1 MNVLTQLDPWVPM
14 RDGVKLYAAIY
25 RPLEGDRYPV
35 LLLRSPF
42 STQHPLYV
50 EWDLRFAKC
59 GYPVVMQDSC
69 GRIES
74 EGKWRP
80 YIDHEAPVRIF
91 VMGQNA
97 WRSEDDGPR
106 PVLNIPGFT
115 STLTDGQTP

>member
-1 MNVLTQLDPWVPM
+1 M

-25 RPLEGDRYPV
+25 RPLEGERYPV
-35 LLLRSPF
+35 LLLRSLF
-42 STQHPLYV
+42 STQHPLYI

-59 GYPVVMQDSC
+59 GYAVVMQDSC

-80 YIDHEAPVRIF
+80 YIDEEAPIRIF

-97 WRSEDDGPR
+97 WRSEDEWPKARTRYTRFHLHSDGR
-106 PVLNIPGFT
+106 ANSLNGM
-115 STLTDGQTP
+115 DG